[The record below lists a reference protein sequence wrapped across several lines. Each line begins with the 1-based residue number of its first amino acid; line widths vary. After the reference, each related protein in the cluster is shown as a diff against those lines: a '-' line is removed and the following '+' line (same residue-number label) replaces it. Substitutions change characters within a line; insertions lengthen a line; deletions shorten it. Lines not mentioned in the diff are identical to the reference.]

1 MSAQIKT
8 DMLTVAVD
16 EKLKKRIQHLAALD
30 ASVVVA
36 KDAQYGSSWKRRGGV
51 GAFMMLARKWDR
63 IENFVRAH
71 GYDIFAT
78 VEAEPSIVEDMM
90 DLGCYM
96 WLVRSEGLLV
106 EEVEVTDE
114 PPPRLSKAETLENPY
129 VFVPDERCDPSEC
142 DPDCPGPSEKPLTEA
157 EFVCGPVVGEKLRE
171 FFSVGD
177 TELRRL
183 YGLSEKDWFSVPAK
197 DRVELIVELRAHY
210 ALLRMDRNSPRDLRT
225 IANEY
230 GVTLT
235 GPIGGTVYH
244 PEDKS

>member
-106 EEVEVTDE
+106 EEVEVTAPDQFCATTPDGDCVSE
-114 PPPRLSKAETLENPY
+114 DPRCMHQPVDLQNPY
-129 VFVPDERCDPSEC
+129 AFVPDE
-142 DPDCPGPSEKPLTEA
+142 KLA
-157 EFVCGPVVGEKLRE
+157 EEYKDDGLSQKTRE